1 MRRRQAGDEDG
12 FTSVELAIVAP
23 AVLLLVFACVHVA
36 LLFHASNVAND
47 MASAALRVGQQET
60 ATGADAQA
68 RAMELFAVEGAVR
81 SPVVTVT
88 RTATRITIT
97 VRVNSE
103 RVLPGLPYTLTRTV
117 AGPVDRFIP
126 ESDRP

>member
-60 ATGADAQA
+60 ATGADAQGMMPGQA
-68 RAMELFAVEGAVR
+68 TVR
-81 SPVVTVT
+81 GDAPRT
-88 RTATRITIT
+88 RT
-97 VRVNSE
+97 
-103 RVLPGLPYTLTRTV
+103 PYTRRRIRIDKQSNI
-117 AGPVDRFIP
+117 GPA
-126 ESDRP
+126 